1 MKGLRTGVEIMIG
14 LCLILLVG
22 GTPASAPPRPAV
34 EFVELR
40 RAVVVPAEALDRDLP
55 DAEAEEAPEPAA
67 PGALVP
73 LRKASV
79 VRAPDPI
86 KEY

>member
-1 MKGLRTGVEIMIG
+1 MIG

-40 RAVVVPAEALDRDLP
+40 RAVVVPAEALDQDLP
-55 DAEAEEAPEPAA
+55 EAEADEAPEPAA
-67 PGALVP
+67 PNAQVP
-73 LRKASV
+73 LRKAAV
-79 VRAPDPI
+79 VRATDPT

>member
-1 MKGLRTGVEIMIG
+1 MIG

-22 GTPASAPPRPAV
+22 GTPASVPPRPAM
-34 EFVELR
+34 ESVELR
-40 RAVVVPAEALDRDLP
+40 RAVVIPAEALDQDLP
-55 DAEAEEAPEPAA
+55 EAEADEAPEPAT

-73 LRKASV
+73 LRKAAV
-79 VRAPDPI
+79 VRAPDPT